1 MNIERTIKNN
11 EMPKVSIGIPIYNEE
26 KWVTRALESLL
37 AQSYPNIEFI
47 ISDNASTDRTGEIC
61 RVYKAK
67 DKRVKYYCN
76 DTNISLSHNYEKVVQ
91 LSQGK
96 YFMWAAADDW
106 WAPDFVKLLVEELE
120 RHPEA
125 GLAMSAFHRYKES
138 RTNFDNTA
146 FNGTYFDST
155 AFEVEAE
162 DNPNNMTFLQMLI
175 AFATNIGQKR
185 IPYHCFI
192 YGLYRTDILKSLL
205 EVPIPQ
211 VPAADRL
218 FMCQVALATKIR
230 YVNQLLH
237 IRTIRGKPAKVRYSE
252 EEFMRSGNTEPLVY
266 TKVWLALTPYLWASK
281 AIPDCRKRLI
291 AVASVVFM
299 RTFRELLYNS
309 DVQSS
314 SRYNSYEV
322 SPERT
327 ENMKV
332 IEQLKMSGNHQMAHE
347 FASALAL
354 EEPDSVDLLTNLA
367 ELKYQIGDRKTAIN
381 ILKDVIRDCP
391 SHSRALSNLAVI
403 HWSNNQKDEAIS
415 FATDALKVNENN
427 IEANLNLTKMLLET
441 GKSKDSIV
449 YLEHILKISP
459 QNKEAMKLLDYLK
472 AEKVVRV

>member
-1 MNIERTIKNN
+1 MSDERTIRNK
-11 EMPKVSIGIPIYNEE
+11 EMPIVSIGIPIYNEE
-26 KWVTRALESLL
+26 KWAARALDSLL
-37 AQSYPNIEFI
+37 AQSYPNIEII
-47 ISDNASTDRTGEIC
+47 ISDNASTDRTEEIC
-61 RVYKAK
+61 REYFRK
-67 DKRVKYYCN
+67 DNRIRYYRN
-76 DTNISLSHNYEKVVQ
+76 DTNMGMGYNFEKVVQ

-120 RHPEA
+120 SHPEA

-138 RTNFDNTA
+138 RTSFDNTA

-155 AFEVEAE
+155 AFEVDAE
-162 DNPNNMTFLQMLI
+162 NNPNNMSYLQMLI
-175 AFATNIGQKR
+175 VFATHIAHHW

-192 YGLYRTDILKSLL
+192 YGLYRTDILKLLL

-230 YVNQLLH
+230 YVNQILH
-237 IRTIRGKPAKVRYSE
+237 IRSIRTIPSAVRYSE
-252 EEFMRSGNTEPLVY
+252 EAMRSEMTEPFAF

-281 AIPDCRKRLI
+281 AIPSYRKRLI
-291 AVASVVFM
+291 AVVSDVFM
-299 RTFRELLYNS
+299 RSFSGTLYNP
-309 DVQSS
+309 DVKST
-314 SRYNSYEV
+314 SRYYSYEV
-322 SPERT
+322 SHERT

-332 IEQLKMSGNHQMAHE
+332 LEQLEMSGNHQIAHE

-367 ELKYQIGDRKTAIN
+367 EVKYKMGNFKSAIK

-415 FATDALKVNENN
+415 FAADALKVDENN
-427 IEANLNLTKMLLET
+427 IEANLNLAKMLLET
-441 GKSKDSIV
+441 GRSQDSIV

-459 QNKEAMKLLDYLK
+459 QNKEAVKLLDYSK

>member
-1 MNIERTIKNN
+1 MSDERTIKNKK
-11 EMPKVSIGIPIYNEE
+11 MPKVSIGIPIYNEE
-26 KWVTRALESLL
+26 KWAARALESLL
-37 AQSYPNIEFI
+37 AQSYLNIEII

-61 RVYKAK
+61 RVYKVQ
-67 DKRVKYYCN
+67 DNRIQYYRN
-76 DTNISLSHNYEKVVQ
+76 DTNIGICENFEKVIQ
-91 LSQGK
+91 LSRGK

-120 RHPEA
+120 SHPEA

-138 RTNFDNTA
+138 KTKFDNTA
-146 FNGTYFDST
+146 FNGAYFDST

-162 DNPNNMTFLQMLI
+162 NNPNNMTYLQMLI
-175 AFATNIGQKR
+175 AFATNIGHHR

-192 YGLYRTDILKSLL
+192 YGLYRMDILKSLL
-205 EVPIPQ
+205 ELPIPQ

-230 YVNQLLH
+230 YVNQLLY
-237 IRTIRGKPAKVRYSE
+237 IRTIREKPAKVRYSE
-252 EEFMRSGNTEPLVY
+252 EEFMRSENTESLAY

-281 AIPDCRKRLI
+281 AIPGYRKRLI
-291 AVASVVFM
+291 AVASDVFM
-299 RTFRELLYNS
+299 RTYIGLLYRS
-309 DVQSS
+309 EVQSS

-332 IEQLKMSGNHQMAHE
+332 IDQLKMSGNHQMAHE

-354 EEPDSVDLLTNLA
+354 EEPDSVDFLTNLA
-367 ELKYQIGDRKTAIN
+367 EVTFQIGDRKTAIN
-381 ILKDVIRDCP
+381 ILKDVVRDCP
-391 SHSRALSNLAVI
+391 SHSRALSDLAVI

-415 FATDALKVNENN
+415 FATDALKVDENN
-427 IEANLNLTKMLLET
+427 IEANLNLAKMLLES
-441 GKSKDSIV
+441 GRSHDSTV

-459 QNKEAMKLLDYLK
+459 QNKEAMKLLDYLTP
-472 AEKVVRV
+472 EKVVS

>member
-1 MNIERTIKNN
+1 MSDEGAIKNM

-26 KWVTRALESLL
+26 KWAARALESLL
-37 AQSYPNIEFI
+37 VQSYHNIEII
-47 ISDNASTDRTGEIC
+47 ISDNASTDRTEEIC
-61 RVYKAK
+61 REYSRK
-67 DKRVKYYCN
+67 DHRIRYYRN
-76 DTNISLSHNYEKVVQ
+76 DTNMGMGYNFEKVVH

-96 YFMWAAADDW
+96 YFMWAGADDW
-106 WAPDFVKLLVEELE
+106 WAPDFVKMLVEELE
-120 RHPEA
+120 GHPEA

-138 RTNFDNTA
+138 KTNFDNTA

-162 DNPNNMTFLQMLI
+162 NNPNNMTYLQMLT
-175 AFATNIGQKR
+175 AFSTHISHTW

-192 YGLYRTDILKSLL
+192 YGLYRTDILKLLL
-205 EVPIPQ
+205 EVPIPK

-218 FMCQVALATKIR
+218 FMCQVALATQIR
-230 YVNQLLH
+230 YVNQILH
-237 IRTIRGKPAKVRYSE
+237 IRTVRAKPLKVRYPE
-252 EEFMRSGNTEPLVY
+252 EEIVLSEITEPLAF
-266 TKVWLALTPYLWASK
+266 TKMWLALTPYLWASK
-281 AIPDCRKRLI
+281 AIPIYRKRLI
-291 AVASVVFM
+291 AVASDVFM
-299 RTFRELLYNS
+299 RSFSGLLYNS

-332 IEQLKMSGNHQMAHE
+332 IDQLKMSGNHQMAHE
-347 FASALAL
+347 FVSALAL

-367 ELKYQIGDRKTAIN
+367 EVKYQIGDRKTATK

-403 HWSNNQKDEAIS
+403 HWSNNQKDEAIT
-415 FATDALKVNENN
+415 FAADALKADKNN
-427 IEANLNLTKMLLET
+427 IEANLNLAKMLLET
-441 GKSKDSIV
+441 GRSQDSIV

-459 QNKEAMKLLDYLK
+459 QNKDAMKLLDYLK
-472 AEKVVRV
+472 VNKIASV